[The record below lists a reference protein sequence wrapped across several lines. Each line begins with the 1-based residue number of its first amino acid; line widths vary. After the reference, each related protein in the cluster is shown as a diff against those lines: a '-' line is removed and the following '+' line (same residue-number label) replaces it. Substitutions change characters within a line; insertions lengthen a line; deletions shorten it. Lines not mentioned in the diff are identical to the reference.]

1 MPITLHRRLLL
12 ALLYGCVTL
21 AAGCANL
28 NTSQPAL
35 IGNTNASASA
45 TLAHE
50 PIIPTGPLSK
60 LDEALSAN
68 TIQVASQSP
77 PLDMWDRI
85 RRGFAMPDL
94 VDNVVDTRVE
104 WYAARPDYMDRMALR
119 SSRYIFYIVD
129 ELERRRMPTEL
140 ALLPFI
146 ESAFNPQA
154 VSSAKAAGMW
164 QFMPATGRSF
174 DLRQNSFRDDR
185 RDVVASTNA
194 ALDYLQS
201 LHNQF
206 GDWHLALAAY
216 NWGQGNVRRAIA
228 RNKAAGKDTGYLD
241 LRMPAETRFY
251 VPKLQAFKNIVSNP
265 AANSVVLPSIPNH
278 PFFDVVTI
286 AKDIDV
292 ALIALL
298 AGVSEED
305 FRALNPSLKHPVVLA
320 NGTPAVLLPWD
331 NAGEFKIRLQ
341 AHSGPMATWTAHVV
355 QSNIKPRDLAKQVG
369 MSESELR
376 LVNKIPPRMLV
387 RKGSTVLVKR
397 SAMRTTNVTEYV
409 ADNAQLALAP
419 EFSKLEIRVKRGDTL
434 SGLARRYG
442 VSAASIAKW
451 NNLKS
456 RSYIRIGQRLVVQL
470 R

>member
-60 LDEALSAN
+60 LDEALAAN

-174 DLRQNSFRDDR
+174 DLRQNSFR
-185 RDVVASTNA
+185 
-194 ALDYLQS
+194 
-201 LHNQF
+201 
-206 GDWHLALAAY
+206 
-216 NWGQGNVRRAIA
+216 
-228 RNKAAGKDTGYLD
+228 
-241 LRMPAETRFY
+241 
-251 VPKLQAFKNIVSNP
+251 
-265 AANSVVLPSIPNH
+265 
-278 PFFDVVTI
+278 
-286 AKDIDV
+286 
-292 ALIALL
+292 
-298 AGVSEED
+298 
-305 FRALNPSLKHPVVLA
+305 
-320 NGTPAVLLPWD
+320 
-331 NAGEFKIRLQ
+331 
-341 AHSGPMATWTAHVV
+341 
-355 QSNIKPRDLAKQVG
+355 
-369 MSESELR
+369 
-376 LVNKIPPRMLV
+376 
-387 RKGSTVLVKR
+387 
-397 SAMRTTNVTEYV
+397 
-409 ADNAQLALAP
+409 
-419 EFSKLEIRVKRGDTL
+419 
-434 SGLARRYG
+434 
-442 VSAASIAKW
+442 
-451 NNLKS
+451 
-456 RSYIRIGQRLVVQL
+456 
-470 R
+470 